1 MSQLGQKAKYSL
13 RANDVR
19 SGPDNGYTAT
29 AAACPVR
36 ADSVEKSFLG
46 DERNFLEPLM
56 RSARDNVRDHIV
68 LHKNDHRPS
77 YRRYRA
83 FQRQKRLRINFGE
96 ILGVVR
102 FSTFATWGNSGIEPD
117 KGKGISSPGT
127 YEARLMWP
135 RNDGER
141 QWNTMSDWTYR

>member
-1 MSQLGQKAKYSL
+1 M
-13 RANDVR
+13 
-19 SGPDNGYTAT
+19 
-29 AAACPVR
+29 

-46 DERNFLEPLM
+46 DERNFLGPLM
-56 RSARDNVRDHIV
+56 RSARDGEGPHRSAQ
-68 LHKNDHRPS
+68 NDHRPS

-102 FSTFATWGNSGIEPD
+102 FSTFATWGNFGSDAD

-141 QWNTMSDWTYR
+141 QWNSMSDWTCR